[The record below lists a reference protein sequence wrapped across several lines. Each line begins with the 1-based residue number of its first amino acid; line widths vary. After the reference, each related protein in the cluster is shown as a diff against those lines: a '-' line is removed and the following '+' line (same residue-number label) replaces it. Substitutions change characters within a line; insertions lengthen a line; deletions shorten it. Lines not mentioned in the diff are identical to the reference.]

1 MALENNLARDL
12 HSVMPEQAPQIQ
24 PQRPQQR
31 PDYTPEP
38 KKQKLTKFEK
48 ILITAASIV
57 VFALGVACIS
67 LEIMVAT
74 SNREVQDTN
83 REIEEIAVINTNLEQ
98 EVQEL
103 SRYDRVYEIARTYGL
118 EMNEDN
124 VRNVSK

>member
-31 PDYTPEP
+31 PAYTHEP

-48 ILITAASIV
+48 ILITVASMVI
-57 VFALGVACIS
+57 FALGVACVS

-83 REIEEIAVINTNLEQ
+83 REIEEIAVVNTNLEQ

-103 SRYDRVYEIARTYGL
+103 SRYDRVYGIARTHGL
-118 EMNEDN
+118 EMNEEN

>member
-31 PDYTPEP
+31 PAHTPEP
-38 KKQKLTKFEK
+38 KKQRLSKVEK
-48 ILITAASIV
+48 ILITVASMII
-57 VFALGVACIS
+57 FSLGVACIS

-83 REIEEIAVINTNLEQ
+83 RDIEEISVVNTNLEQ

-103 SRYDRVYEIARTYGL
+103 SRYDRVYEIARAHGL
-118 EMNEDN
+118 EMNEEN

>member
-12 HSVMPEQAPQIQ
+12 HSVMPEKAPQVQ

-31 PDYTPEP
+31 PAYTPEP
-38 KKQKLTKFEK
+38 KKHGLSKIEK
-48 ILITAASIV
+48 ILITIASMII
-57 VFALGVACIS
+57 FSLGVACIS

-83 REIEEIAVINTNLEQ
+83 REIEEIAVVNTNLEQ

-103 SRYDRVYEIARTYGL
+103 SRYDRVYQIAKAYGL
-118 EMNEDN
+118 EMNEEN

>member
-24 PQRPQQR
+24 PQRPQQQ
-31 PDYTPEP
+31 PAHTPGP
-38 KKQKLTKFEK
+38 KKQKLSKVEK
-48 ILITAASIV
+48 ILITVASMLI
-57 VFALGVACIS
+57 FSLGVACIS

-83 REIEEIAVINTNLEQ
+83 RDIEEISVVNTNLEQ

-103 SRYDRVYEIARTYGL
+103 SRYDRVYEIARAHGL
-118 EMNEDN
+118 EMNEEN

>member
-12 HSVMPEQAPQIQ
+12 HSVMPEQAPQVY

-31 PDYTPEP
+31 PAYTSEP
-38 KKQKLTKFEK
+38 KKQKLSKVEK
-48 ILITAASIV
+48 LLITVASIII
-57 VFALGVACIS
+57 FSLGVACVS

-83 REIEEIAVINTNLEQ
+83 REIEEIAIVNTNLEQ

-103 SRYDRVYEIARTYGL
+103 SRYDRVYEIARAHGL
-118 EMNEDN
+118 EMNEEN

>member
-31 PDYTPEP
+31 PAHTPEP
-38 KKQKLTKFEK
+38 KKQKLTRFEK
-48 ILITAASIV
+48 ALITVASII
-57 VFALGVACIS
+57 VFALGVACVS
-67 LEIMVAT
+67 LEILVAT

-83 REIEEIAVINTNLEQ
+83 REIEEIAVVNTNLEQ

-103 SRYDRVYEIARTYGL
+103 SRYDRVYEIAKAHGL
-118 EMNEDN
+118 EMNESN